1 MSKFLR
7 GSPDSVNQPLPIRIV
22 APCGIYQPGW
32 GVTNNC
38 RLDTLEACQDMV
50 DHTVPLRYFSE
61 LFHLP
66 NTKVLGQYNM
76 NLARKVAMGSQL
88 MLRFEQE
95 VRLLKEARAK
105 IARRDQRIQNLE
117 TLLEAK
123 VDMKKVAE
131 AKNANLDKE
140 TESLPRPD
148 FPTSKLITNQ
158 LSRQVSTFNHSAEI
172 DARLDALSIDF
183 DDELTGGGR
192 QVFDD
197 VCSLD
202 SKGKELRDSNMGFEA
217 REAKLDLEAFD
228 YETSPYLLCQLKRR
242 PVYPEV
248 RYLKDPWSIK
258 EEILLEDAIAANI
271 SCAEKKKKC
280 RVVCRTHGVGS
291 AHHARSDDIPVLIPS
306 IYRFPQGL
314 LPPSCGCCY
323 IDRYMNMRH
332 L

>member
-1 MSKFLR
+1 MRGRHRILSKTLPNLPRERLLRSSPNMLLPWRLMSSFLR
-7 GSPDSVNQPLPIRIV
+7 GESGFEEINLCPIRGWVARWYLSTWIV
-22 APCGIYQPGW
+22 ETEVHG
-32 GVTNNC
+32 
-38 RLDTLEACQDMV
+38 
-50 DHTVPLRYFSE
+50 LR
-61 LFHLP
+61 
-66 NTKVLGQYNM
+66 NRT
-76 NLARKVAMGSQL
+76 
-88 MLRFEQE
+88 
-95 VRLLKEARAK
+95 
-105 IARRDQRIQNLE
+105 QNLE

-291 AHHARSDDIPVLIPS
+291 AHHARSDDIPVLMPTVA
-306 IYRFPQGL
+306 PQGL
-314 LPPSCGCCY
+314 AILLA
-323 IDRYMNMRH
+323 DAAT
-332 L
+332 